1 MKILKLDENKL
12 NSTELA
18 IVNEINEN
26 PDYFCS
32 HSIQEVSRA
41 SNVSSSTMT
50 RVCQKLG
57 FKSFKS
63 AQMFVYEKSRMQTEY
78 YKLGED
84 KTPDQVIHNVK
95 GSALFTINETL
106 NNLDPEYANTIA
118 KKIYESRSIIV
129 FGVEQQEVS
138 ANSFVQNLSRL
149 NKEAV
154 AVSNIHVFVQK
165 AVFFTN
171 KDFCVFLTRTGWT
184 KEVIESAK
192 WAVSRDIPVLILTAD
207 QETTLELL
215 GDVDKNLVFT
225 IETQTLGY
233 DRIQYPT
240 ISSLPGEL
248 IIFDVLFNIVVTQNK
263 EYREKFKKTSEISL
277 MWNFEGHL

>member
-1 MKILKLDENKL
+1 MKILKLSEDKL
-12 NSTELA
+12 NSTEQA
-18 IVNEINEN
+18 IVNEINNN

-32 HSIQEVSRA
+32 HNIQEVSRA

-57 FKSFKS
+57 FKSFKA

-84 KTPDQVIHNVK
+84 KTPEQVIHNVK

-106 NNLDPEYANTIA
+106 NNLDPEYANQIA
-118 KKIYESRSIIV
+118 KKIYEARSIIV

-138 ANSFVQNLSRL
+138 ANSFVQNLCRL

-154 AVSNIHVFVQK
+154 AVSNIHLFVQK

-171 KDFCVFLTRTGWT
+171 QDFCVFVSRTGWT

-192 WAVSRDIPVLILTAD
+192 WAINRGIPVLILTTD
-207 QETTLELL
+207 QETTLEMMGEENKELIY
-215 GDVDKNLVFT
+215 T
-225 IETQTLGY
+225 IETQTLSY
-233 DRIQYPT
+233 DKIQYPA

-248 IIFDVLFNIVVTQNK
+248 IIFDVLFNIVVTKNK
-263 EYREKFKKTSEISL
+263 EYREKFQKTSEISL
-277 MWNFEGHL
+277 RWNFEGHL